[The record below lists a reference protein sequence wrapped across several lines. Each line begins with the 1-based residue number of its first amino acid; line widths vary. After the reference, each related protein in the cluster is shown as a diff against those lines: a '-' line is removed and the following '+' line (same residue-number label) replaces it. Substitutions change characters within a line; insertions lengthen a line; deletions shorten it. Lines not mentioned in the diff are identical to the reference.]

1 MNIKQGKWLFAVLAV
16 AMASMALADPAQDTE
31 LAEKEYKSDNLIR
44 ALELFGNA
52 AMQGYAPAQV
62 RYAELLDYAEEDE
75 KSVFWYQI
83 AVEQGSAAAEMGLGM
98 MYLKG
103 DGVKQDAEKSLYWIR
118 HSAEQSYLPAVE
130 YLVNYY
136 RGEAKKWEDA
146 AKFLKEKAA
155 AEKAAIEKAAAEKAA
170 VEKAAAEKAA
180 KQPGQQ

>member
-16 AMASMALADPAQDTE
+16 AMALMALADPVQDTE
-31 LAEKEYKSDNLIR
+31 LAEKEYRADNLPR

-52 AMQGYAPAQV
+52 ALQGYAPAQV
-62 RYAELLDYAEEDE
+62 RYAELLDYAEDDE

-83 AVEQGSAAAEMGLGM
+83 AVEQGSAAGEMGLGL

-103 DGVKQDAEKSLYWIR
+103 EGVKHDTEKALYWIR

-130 YLVNYY
+130 HLVNYY
-136 RGEAKKWEDA
+136 RIESKNWEDR
-146 AKFLKEKAA
+146 AKFLKAKAV

-180 KQPGQQ
+180 TKPGQQ